1 MHKAKMIIPALVVT
15 MLALPAM
22 AHEDEYYDSARVIS
36 VTPQTERVNYPVEE
50 CHTYRYNG
58 RSYSSVTDRDPGDR
72 SDVRVSVGPGRQ
84 GEEVAYYVPDYDA
97 PRGPRHQRGFGH
109 RY

>member
-36 VTPQTERVNYPVEE
+36 VTPQTERVNSPVEA
-50 CHTYRYNG
+50 CHAEYVRESSRQSTPATCG
-58 RSYSSVTDRDPGDR
+58 R
-72 SDVRVSVGPGRQ
+72 
-84 GEEVAYYVPDYDA
+84 A
-97 PRGPRHQRGFGH
+97 PTWMAS
-109 RY
+109 